1 MVTYG
6 EIYEI
11 FETFP
16 SCVYHHSMIH
26 EILAV
31 GPLHC
36 NCSIVGDEVSHEA
49 MVIDP
54 GADVSEILAIVAR
67 HGLQVKQI
75 VVTHAHMDHIGGAM
89 ELKKATGAPILLNE
103 NDEMLVAMLPM
114 QAQWLGMRD
123 PGRVEIDDSPI
134 SGDKVEAGSLSG
146 EVLLTP
152 GHTEGSLC
160 LYFAPEKMLIAGDTL
175 FAGSIGRT
183 DLPGGNQAK
192 ILRSLHTQVLA
203 LPDDV
208 IVVPGHGPMTTI
220 GEEREEN
227 PFLKK

>member
-1 MVTYG
+1 
-6 EIYEI
+6 
-11 FETFP
+11 
-16 SCVYHHSMIH
+16 MIH

-31 GPLHC
+31 GPLQC

-54 GADVSEILAIVAR
+54 GADVTEILAIVAR

-89 ELKKATGAPILLNE
+89 ALKKVTGAPILLNE
-103 NDEMLVAMLPM
+103 NDDALVAMLPM
-114 QAQWLGMRD
+114 QAKWLGMRD
-123 PGRVEIDDSPI
+123 PGKVEIDGSPK
-134 SGDKVEAGSLSG
+134 SGDKVSAGAVSG
-146 EVLLTP
+146 EILLTP

-160 LYFAPEKMLIAGDTL
+160 LYFEAEKKLIAGDTL

-183 DLPGGNQAK
+183 DLPGGSFER
-192 ILRSLHTQVLA
+192 IMRSLHITVLA
-203 LPDDV
+203 LPDEV
-208 IVVPGHGPMTTI
+208 IVIPGHGPLTTI

-227 PFLKK
+227 PYLQK

>member
-1 MVTYG
+1 
-6 EIYEI
+6 
-11 FETFP
+11 
-16 SCVYHHSMIH
+16 MIH

-31 GPLHC
+31 GPLQC

-54 GADVSEILAIVAR
+54 GADVSEILAIVAS

-75 VVTHAHMDHIGGAM
+75 VVTHAHLDHIGGATQ
-89 ELKKATGAPILLNE
+89 LKAATGAPILLNE
-103 NDEMLVAMLPM
+103 NDTALVAMLPV

-123 PGRVEIDDSPI
+123 PGKVVIDASPKT
-134 SGDKVEAGSLSG
+134 GDKVSAGSLNG

-160 LYFAPEKMLIAGDTL
+160 LYFAQEKKLIAGDTL

-183 DLPGGNQAK
+183 DLPGGSYEK
-192 ILRSLHTQVLA
+192 ILRSLHTTVLD

-208 IVVPGHGPMTTI
+208 IVIPGHGPMTTI

-227 PFLKK
+227 PFLRK

>member
-1 MVTYG
+1 
-6 EIYEI
+6 
-11 FETFP
+11 
-16 SCVYHHSMIH
+16 MIH

-31 GPLHC
+31 GPLLC
-36 NCSIVGDEVSHEA
+36 NCSIVGDEASHEA

-54 GADVSEILAIVAR
+54 GADVSQILAIVAR

-75 VVTHAHMDHIGGAM
+75 VVTHAHLDHVGGAM
-89 ELKKATGAPILLNE
+89 ALKKATGAPILLNE
-103 NDEMLVAMLPM
+103 KDEALVAMLPM

-123 PGRVEIDDSPI
+123 PGKVEIDDSPRR
-134 SGDKVEAGSLSG
+134 GDKVSAGAVSG

-160 LYFAPEKMLIAGDTL
+160 LYFEAEKKLIAGDTL

-183 DLPGGNQAK
+183 DLPGGSMEK
-192 ILRSLHTQVLA
+192 ILHSLHATVME
-203 LPDDV
+203 LPDEV
-208 IVVPGHGPMTTI
+208 IVVPGHGPLTTI

-227 PFLKK
+227 PYLKKQK